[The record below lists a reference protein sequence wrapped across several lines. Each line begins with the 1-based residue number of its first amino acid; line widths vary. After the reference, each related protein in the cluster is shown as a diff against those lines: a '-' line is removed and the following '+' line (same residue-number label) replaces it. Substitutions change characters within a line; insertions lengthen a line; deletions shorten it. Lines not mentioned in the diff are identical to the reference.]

1 MMEIFLVYL
10 RMSLLQGEESIF
22 SDNSLVMSTIIFAD
36 ATSNWVVV
44 TYLLTVKSMFMI
56 SPTLFSSR
64 RLIDLLDSAIE
75 VILSVALTGIVY

>member
-10 RMSLLQGEESIF
+10 RMSLLQGQESIF

-44 TYLLTVKSMFMI
+44 TYLLTVKSKLMI
-56 SPTLFSSR
+56 SSALFSSR
-64 RLIDLLDSAIE
+64 WLIDLLGSAIE
-75 VILSVALTGIVY
+75 VILLVALTGIVY

>member
-1 MMEIFLVYL
+1 MEIFLVYL

-44 TYLLTVKSMFMI
+44 TYLLTVKSKLMI
-56 SPTLFSSR
+56 SPALFSSR
-64 RLIDLLDSAIE
+64 WLIDLLGSAIE
-75 VILSVALTGIVY
+75 VILLVALTGIVY